1 MTVRGLVLGGG
12 GVSGIAWEAGVLLGL
27 RDGGVDVDNWD
38 LVIGSSAGGIVATRL
53 LGSDLREFY
62 DEQASED
69 ITAEDEQVRLL
80 AGRLGGWMFI
90 TGRRPRLEWL
100 PRVWALTIVAR
111 AMVKRTLQRRL
122 RWRVRRI
129 VVPPSPFARG
139 GPDADLAR
147 VGAFARAAS
156 TASEEDWLQV
166 IAAAIKPVTDWPEA
180 LMLTAI
186 DAHDGSLV
194 AFDAK
199 SDVPLLLAAAASA
212 AVPGIFPPVR
222 IGERRYIDGG
232 TASDTNAHLAT
243 ACSDVLV
250 IAPMD
255 RGYLPREVDAL
266 HLAGAAVSVVRPSEE
281 NVEILG
287 RHLALLDPARRA
299 VCARAGY
306 EEGLAAAPSL
316 VRSSAA

>member
-12 GVSGIAWEAGVLLGL
+12 GVSGIAWEAGVLVGL
-27 RDGGVDVDNWD
+27 RDGGVDVGSWD
-38 LVIGSSAGGIVATRL
+38 LVIGSSAGAIVGTRL
-53 LGSDLREFY
+53 LGSDLRGFY

-69 ITAEDEQVRLL
+69 ITAEDDQVRLL

-90 TGRRPRLEWL
+90 TGRRRRLEWL
-100 PRVWALTIVAR
+100 PRLWASTIVAR
-111 AMVKRTLQRRL
+111 AVLTRTFQRRL
-122 RWRVRRI
+122 RGRVRPI

-139 GPDADLAR
+139 GPDAELAR

-156 TASEEDWLQV
+156 TASEEAWLQV
-166 IAAAIKPVTDWPEA
+166 ISSAILPVTQWPEE
-180 LMLTAI
+180 LLLTAI

-194 AFDAK
+194 AFDSK
-199 SDVPLLLAAAASA
+199 SGVPLLLAAAASA

-222 IGERRYIDGG
+222 IDGRRYIDGG

-243 ACSDVLV
+243 ACTDVLV

-255 RGYLPREVDAL
+255 RGYLAREIDAL
-266 HLAGAAVSVVRPSEE
+266 QLSGASVTVIRPSEE
-281 NVEILG
+281 TVALLG

-299 VCARAGY
+299 ICARIGY
-306 EEGLAAAPSL
+306 QEGLAVAPSL
-316 VRSSAA
+316 VTSSAA

>member
-1 MTVRGLVLGGG
+1 MTIRGLVLGGG
-12 GVSGIAWEAGVLLGL
+12 GVSGIAWEAGVLTGL
-27 RDGGVDVDNWD
+27 RDGGVDVENWD
-38 LVIGSSAGGIVATRL
+38 LVIGSSAGAIVGTRL

-62 DEQASED
+62 DQQASDD

-90 TGRRPRLEWL
+90 TGRRRRFEWL
-100 PRVWALTIVAR
+100 PRLWATTIVAR
-111 AMVKRTLQRRL
+111 AILKRTIQRRL
-122 RWRVRRI
+122 RGRVRRI

-139 GPDADLAR
+139 GPDAELAR

-156 TASEEDWLQV
+156 IASEETWLQV
-166 IAAAIKPVTDWPEA
+166 IASAILPVTEWPHE
-180 LMLTAI
+180 LLLTAI

-194 AFDAK
+194 AFD
-199 SDVPLLLAAAASA
+199 SRSGVPLLLAAAASA

-222 IGERRYIDGG
+222 IDGRRYIDGG

-243 ACSDVLV
+243 TCDEVLV

-266 HLAGAAVSVVRPSEE
+266 RLAGTSVSVIRPNEAT
-281 NVEILG
+281 IDLLG

-299 VCARAGY
+299 ACARLGY

>member
-12 GVSGIAWEAGVLLGL
+12 GVSGIAWEAGVLMGL
-27 RDGGVDVDNWD
+27 RDGGVDVDHWD
-38 LVIGSSAGGIVATRL
+38 LVIGSSAGGIVGTRL
-53 LGSDLREFY
+53 LGSDLRDFY

-90 TGRRPRLEWL
+90 TGRRRRLGWL
-100 PRVWALTIVAR
+100 PRLYASTIVAR
-111 AMVKRTLQRRL
+111 AILTRMFQRRL
-122 RWRVRRI
+122 RGRVRRI

-139 GPDADLAR
+139 GPDAELAR

-156 TASEEDWLQV
+156 IASENTWLQV
-166 IAAAIKPVTDWPEA
+166 ISSAILPVTDWPEE
-180 LMLTAI
+180 LLLTAI

-194 AFDAK
+194 AFD
-199 SDVPLLLAAAASA
+199 SRSGVPLLLAAAASA

-222 IGERRYIDGG
+222 IDGRRYIDGG

-243 ACSDVLV
+243 TCSDVLI

-255 RGYLPREVDAL
+255 RGYLSREIDAL
-266 HLAGAAVSVVRPSEE
+266 QLSGASVSVVRPNEATLAL
-281 NVEILG
+281 LG

-299 VCARAGY
+299 ICARVGY

>member
-12 GVSGIAWEAGVLLGL
+12 GVTGIAWEAGVLMGL
-27 RDGGVDVDNWD
+27 RDGGVDVKNWD
-38 LVIGSSAGGIVATRL
+38 LVIGSSAGSIVGIRL
-53 LGSDLREFY
+53 LGSDLRAFY
-62 DEQASED
+62 DQQASED
-69 ITAEDEQVRLL
+69 ITAEDAQVRQL

-90 TGRRPRLEWL
+90 SGRRRRLEWL
-100 PRVWALTIVAR
+100 PRLWVMSIVAR
-111 AMVKRTLQRRL
+111 AILKRTLQRKL
-122 RWRVRRI
+122 RPRARRV

-139 GPDADLAR
+139 GPNADLAR
-147 VGAFARAAS
+147 AGAFARAAS
-156 TASEEDWLQV
+156 TASEEDWLEV
-166 IAAAIKPVTDWPEA
+166 IASAILPVTDWPAE
-180 LMLTAI
+180 LLLTAI

-194 AFDAK
+194 AFD
-199 SDVPLLLAAAASA
+199 STSGVPLVLAAAASA

-222 IGERRYIDGG
+222 IDARRYIDGG

-243 ACSDVLV
+243 QCDDVLV

-266 HLAGAAVSVVRPSEE
+266 QSSGASVTVIRPTEATLT
-281 NVEILG
+281 ILG
-287 RHLALLDPARRA
+287 RHVALLDPARRA
-299 VCARAGY
+299 ICARAGY

>member
-12 GVSGIAWEAGVLLGL
+12 GVSGIAWEAGVLMGL
-27 RDGGVDVDNWD
+27 HDGGVDVERWD
-38 LVIGSSAGGIVATRL
+38 LVIGSSAGSIVGARL
-53 LGSDLREFY
+53 LGSDLRAFY
-62 DEQASED
+62 EEQASED

-80 AGRLGGWMFI
+80 GGRLGAWLFI
-90 TGRRPRLEWL
+90 TGRRRRLRWL
-100 PRVWALTIVAR
+100 PRLWASSIVVR
-111 AMVKRTLQRRL
+111 AILKRTLQRKL
-122 RWRVRRI
+122 RGRVRRI

-139 GPDADLAR
+139 GPDPELAR

-156 TASEEDWLQV
+156 TASEETWLGV
-166 IAAAIKPVTDWPEA
+166 ISSAILPVTDWPEE
-180 LMLTAI
+180 LLVTAI

-194 AFDAK
+194 AFD
-199 SDVPLLLAAAASA
+199 SRSNVPLVLAVAASA

-222 IGERRYIDGG
+222 IDGRRYVDGG

-243 ACSDVLV
+243 TCDDVLV

-255 RGYLPREVDAL
+255 RGYLSREVDAL
-266 HLAGAAVSVVRPSEE
+266 HLSGAAPSVIRPREE
-281 NVEILG
+281 TLEMLG

-299 VCARAGY
+299 MCARAGY
-306 EEGLAAAPSL
+306 EEGLAAAPSH

>member
-1 MTVRGLVLGGG
+1 MTERGLVLGGG
-12 GVSGIAWEAGVLLGL
+12 GVSGIAWEAGVLMGL
-27 RDGGVDVDNWD
+27 RDGGVDIENWD
-38 LVIGSSAGGIVATRL
+38 LVIGSSAGAIVAARL

-62 DEQASED
+62 DQQASED

-90 TGRRPRLEWL
+90 TGRRPRFAWL
-100 PRVWALTIVAR
+100 PRAWAMSIVAR
-111 AMVKRTLQRRL
+111 AVIKRMLQRRL
-122 RWRVRRI
+122 RGRVRRM

-139 GPDADLAR
+139 GPDPELAR

-156 TASEEDWLQV
+156 TASEDAWLQV
-166 IAAAIKPVTDWPEA
+166 ISSAILPVTDWPDE
-180 LMLTAI
+180 LLLTAI

-194 AFDAK
+194 GFD
-199 SDVPLLLAAAASA
+199 SRSGVPLLLAVAASA

-222 IGERRYIDGG
+222 IDGRRYIDGG

-243 ACSDVLV
+243 SCSEVLV

-266 HLAGAAVSVVRPSEE
+266 HLSGASVSVVRPSED
-281 NVEILG
+281 NVEVLG

-299 VCARAGY
+299 VCARIGY
-306 EEGLAAAPSL
+306 EEGLAAAPLL